1 MGFAPTDNGLGIL
14 CRVSQKQVVNVA
26 QHGGMAA
33 VLIADPLKD
42 LRLPQ
47 RSLKRKGDAIT
58 ALRAQIAELHHL
70 DQAIA
75 LLEWDEETYL
85 PAAGLAQRGEQT
97 ATLEGARHG
106 ILTSDHFA
114 DLIEEA
120 ASECDDDADLTRELF
135 LVRRER
141 SRALAFPDALVRH
154 FANARAGALGAWDDA
169 REKNEFATFVG
180 PFAELVNLVRERA
193 QCQARGDERY
203 DGLLD
208 EYEPGMTRSR
218 LESLLGEMRQ
228 RLIPLVQRASERG
241 ARQRDLLEGRRF
253 PEEGQ
258 WELSRRLLAAIGFDF
273 KRGRLDPTT
282 HPFTMLVGRDDV
294 RVTSRA
300 DEADVQTNLLATMH
314 EGGHGLYDQGFAAR
328 DRDSFLGDG
337 PSMGMHE
344 AQARLWEN
352 HVGRSLAF
360 SEFLFPQMRELFG
373 NALEGIGPRSFWR
386 SLNQVR
392 ASANRIGADEM
403 SYHLHIVLRTELEI
417 ALVSDQLTVK
427 DLMQAWNERSQALLG
442 ATPASPREGVL
453 QDVHWAVGMFGYFPT
468 YTIGSLY
475 AAQLVETYAA
485 KSKLDDEI
493 RAGRFGELRNW
504 LRTNVYEHGNRHS
517 AEELAKRATGQGLD
531 TAAFFRHVEA
541 PERAWNRPPE

>member
-42 LRLPQ
+42 LQIPR

-58 ALRAQIAELHHL
+58 ALRLQIAELHHL

-97 ATLEGARHG
+97 ATLESLRHG

-120 ASECDDDADLTRELF
+120 EAERGDNVDLTRELF

-141 SRALAFPDALVRH
+141 QHAMALPAELVRH
-154 FANARAGALGAWDDA
+154 FVSAKARALGAWEEA
-169 REKNEFATFVG
+169 REKNDFGA
-180 PFAELVNLVRERA
+180 FAEPLADLVQLVRRRA
-193 QCQARGDERY
+193 QCLCGGGERY
-203 DGLLD
+203 DALLD
-208 EYEPGMTRSR
+208 EYEPGLTRAR
-218 LESLLGEMRQ
+218 LEPLLAEMRE
-228 RLIPLVQRASERG
+228 RLVPLVQRAAERDK
-241 ARQRDLLEGRRF
+241 RQRDPLAGRRL
-253 PEEGQ
+253 PEERQ
-258 WELSRRLLAAIGFDF
+258 WELSRRALAAIGFDF

-294 RVTSRA
+294 RITSRVNES
-300 DEADVQTNLLATMH
+300 DLTINLLSTMH
-314 EGGHGLYDQGFAAR
+314 EGGHGLYDQGFAPG
-328 DRDSFLGDG
+328 DRDSYLGDA
-337 PSMGMHE
+337 PSMSMHE

-352 HVGRSLAF
+352 HIGRSRAF

-373 NALEGIGPRSFWR
+373 DALEDIDATTFWQ
-386 SLNQVR
+386 SLNRVR
-392 ASANRIGADEM
+392 AGTTRTGADEM
-403 SYHLHIVLRTELEI
+403 SYHLHIVLRTELEL
-417 ALVSDQLTVK
+417 ALVSDQLSVK
-427 DLMQAWNERSQALLG
+427 DLAQAWNERSRALLG
-442 ATPASPREGVL
+442 ITPASPREGVL

-475 AAQLVETYAA
+475 AAQLIETYAG
-485 KSKLDDEI
+485 KNKLADEI
-493 RAGRFGELRNW
+493 RTGHFDGLRNW
-504 LRTNVYEHGNRHS
+504 LRTNVYENGNRFS
-517 AEELAKRATGQGLD
+517 AEELATRATGKGLD
-531 TAAFFRHVEA
+531 KTAFFRHIES
-541 PERAWNRPPE
+541 PERAWNL